1 MAELNQ
7 KIKLSLDEARMLVL
21 GAQILLGFEYRIFLE
36 PTFDELPR
44 MVQLLRLG
52 GLGAI
57 LLTTMLLMW
66 PAAYQQITEN
76 GNATPALHE
85 FATKVMCDAL
95 LPFAMAIGIDVYT
108 VSAKVGGNRI
118 GIPFGTATAATAL
131 FFWYVLGYL
140 QRRPR
145 ERIMNESNATQPA
158 KTPLHDKI
166 DDVLTECRVVIPGA
180 QALLGFQL
188 IAMFMQSFEKLPRT
202 SQFVHLASLLLM
214 ALSTILL
221 MTPAA
226 YHRIVEHGEDTVR
239 FWRHAR
245 IMLLSAMVPLAAG
258 LAGDSY
264 VVIAKVTD
272 SRPAAM
278 AAATAMLAFFYGFW
292 FGFTFYK
299 RFRSAEREQKHAKL
313 IHALSR

>member
-1 MAELNQ
+1 MAELKQ

-44 MVQLLRLG
+44 VVQLVRLG

-66 PAAYQQITEN
+66 PAAYQQITEA
-76 GNATPALHE
+76 GDATPALHD
-85 FATKVMCDAL
+85 FTTKVMCYAL
-95 LPFAMAIGIDVYT
+95 LPFAAAIGIDVYT

-118 GIPFGTATAATAL
+118 GMPLGIATAATAL
-131 FFWYVLGYL
+131 FFWYLLEYL
-140 QRRPR
+140 KRRPR
-145 ERIMNESNATQPA
+145 EHLMDESNQPN
-158 KTPLHDKI
+158 KTPLHDRI

-188 IAMFMQSFEKLPRT
+188 IAMFMQGFEKLPRI
-202 SQFVHLASLLLM
+202 SQYVHLASLLLM
-214 ALSTILL
+214 ALSMILL

-226 YHRIVEHGEDTVR
+226 YHRIVERGEDTVR

-245 IMLLSAMVPLAAG
+245 VMLLSAMVPLAAG
-258 LAGDSY
+258 LAAESY
-264 VVIAKVTD
+264 VVIAKVTA
-272 SRPAAM
+272 SRPVAI
-278 AAATAMLAFFYGFW
+278 AAAAAMLACCYGCW
-292 FGFTFYK
+292 FLFTFYK
-299 RFRSAEREQKHAKL
+299 RSRAAAAHQHDQKRL
-313 IHALSR
+313 LHALSR

>member
-1 MAELNQ
+1 MAELNK

-76 GNATPALHE
+76 GDATPALQS
-85 FATKVMCDAL
+85 FTTKVMCYAL
-95 LPFAMAIGIDVYT
+95 LPFAIAIGIDVYT
-108 VSAKVGGNRI
+108 VSQKLGDNKL
-118 GIPFGTATAATAL
+118 GIPLGVATAATAV
-131 FFWYVLGYL
+131 FYWYVLGYL

-145 ERIMNESNATQPA
+145 ERIMNESNATQPS

-188 IAMFMQSFEKLPRT
+188 IATFMQGFEKLPRS
-202 SQFVHLASLLLM
+202 SQYVHLASLLLM
-214 ALSTILL
+214 TLSMILL

-226 YHRIVEHGEDTVR
+226 YHRIVERGEDTVR

-245 IMLLSAMVPLAAG
+245 VMLLSAMVPLAAG
-258 LAGDSY
+258 LAGDTY
-264 VVIAKVTD
+264 VVVAKVTA
-272 SRPAAM
+272 SQPTAV
-278 AAATAMLAFFYGFW
+278 AAAAVLLACCDGCW
-292 FGFTFYK
+292 FLFTLYK
-299 RFRSAEREQKHAKL
+299 RSRAAHEHDQPELF
-313 IHALSR
+313 HALSR